1 MLLLRLLLL
10 LLLLLR
16 IATHTQSTDVGQM
29 LQVVDDL
36 LQRHSDRE
44 DAGRWHRSQ
53 QLAVHT
59 GTIAQPVVAT
69 SATATT
75 ITAAAAT
82 TVPIR
87 NIGEHLE
94 LVWRW
99 GWSRWPDVHRGHRR
113 QGLELH
119 IHR

>member
-69 SATATT
+69 TATTSATATT

-99 GWSRWPDVHRGHRR
+99 
-113 QGLELH
+113 
-119 IHR
+119 